1 MRIKHSKY
9 KNTGLIFELLV
20 KQIAADTLDKKDSRA
35 VEILKK
41 YFTGRTAL
49 VREFKLYQFVLKNK
63 TVSQHKAESIV
74 STIIEVSRNIDKDK
88 LKKQKYSLI
97 KEVKNNYDVK
107 EFFSISVKDY
117 KPLAALFCLMEAHKV
132 TDVID
137 PNFLVDN
144 KTTILEHL
152 TRETQNKNQVRDTL
166 IEEYSKYD
174 KDLKL
179 LTFKILLEKFNSKYG
194 SLLPEQKNML
204 REFITSV
211 DSSTRLRNV
220 VNEEL
225 KKLKVI
231 IEKLK
236 ESVKDDIVSIKLQEV
251 AKTIKPVPNTKRVT
265 DDHLVNIMQ
274 YYELVQELKDL

>member
-20 KQIAADTLDKKDSRA
+20 KQITADTLNKKDSQA
-35 VEILKK
+35 VTILKK
-41 YFTGRTAL
+41 NFTGKSAL
-49 VREFKLYQFVLKNK
+49 VREFKLYEFIIKNK
-63 TVSQHKAESIV
+63 SVSQAKAESIV
-74 STIIEVSRNIDKDK
+74 STIIEVARSINRET
-88 LKKQKYSLI
+88 LKKQKYNLI
-97 KEVKNNYDVK
+97 KEIKDSYDLD
-107 EFFSISVKDY
+107 EFFSISVNDY
-117 KPLAALFCLMEAHKV
+117 KPLAALYCLLEAHKNSDIV
-132 TDVID
+132 D

-152 TRETQNKNQVRDTL
+152 TKVEQNKQQVRDTL

-194 SLLPEQKNML
+194 SLLPEQKNIL

-211 DSSTRLRNV
+211 DSSARLRNV

-225 KKLKVI
+225 KKLREVI
-231 IEKLK
+231 NKLK
-236 ESVKDDIVSIKLQEV
+236 QNINDEIVAIKLQEIV
-251 AKTIKPVPNTKRVT
+251 KTIKPISKTKKVT
-265 DDHLVNIMQ
+265 DDHLINIMQ
-274 YYELVQELKDL
+274 YHELVQELKGL